1 MVRIQF
7 LQRSVKCELSLE
19 GIRLPMSDSI
29 DQNRLVDLICD
40 QISDGR
46 VLQLI

>member
-1 MVRIQF
+1 
-7 LQRSVKCELSLE
+7 
-19 GIRLPMSDSI
+19 MSDSI